1 MNTFSTEE
9 ALKIAFAVYRVNG
22 GYIKETQYDIDGNVS
37 FWGNK
42 DAIRFMFALKAIG
55 ECSKNHWVPEQFKPI
70 EITEADVAALE
81 SARKHF
87 KRYTF
92 LMIGDDLSQF
102 QKDTFVAFSSEE
114 CTSKNVGFVA
124 YVPAMIQREV
134 HDIAYRRK
142 LKNEFADSEIVLDKT
157 VAGEIEIIKSLY
169 IKEHSIY
176 LYIAGVGNNIV
187 VFTKDKKYE
196 IGSKYFIDAKVKGH
210 DVERETR
217 LPMTKLNYV
226 KLSYIEE

>member
-22 GYIKETQYDIDGNVS
+22 GYIKETQYDIDGVVAR
-37 FWGNK
+37 WGNK
-42 DAIRFMFALKAIG
+42 DTIKFMAALKADSG
-55 ECSKNHWVPEQFKPI
+55 KSYWVPENFTPI
-70 EITEADVAALE
+70 KITEADITALE

-92 LMIGDDLSQF
+92 LMIGDDLSRF

-114 CTSKNVGFVA
+114 CTVKNVGFIA
-124 YVPAMIQREV
+124 YIPAMIEREV
-134 HDIAYRRK
+134 HDIAYRRR
-142 LKNEFADSEIVLDKT
+142 LKNEFADSEIVLSKT
-157 VAGEIEIIKSLY
+157 VAGEVEILKSLY
-169 IKEHSIY
+169 LKEHSIY
-176 LYIAGVGNNIV
+176 LYIAGVGKNLV